1 MAYLDRRE
9 PAVYVDIEDKSYA
22 AETIE
27 TGRSVYSVILCDRG
41 PSNQIVKV
49 RSQAQFHDVFG
60 TPNFLRTS
68 QTHYQMDAALQYT
81 SNGLVVRVVPD
92 DAYWA
97 NAVIKKSGGSEKVTA
112 RFVFTNKNDVTEEDL
127 DKARKVEMYA
137 LDSTSAVHGS
147 EIYGDSTDFE
157 KEVNK
162 VQIGCWIYAEGDN
175 SSVAAQ
181 IVNME
186 QNEETGATILYLD
199 REYEGSSSD
208 GVAYISNAPY
218 EISSLADVN
227 SEKAFIDGGD
237 VVYYFYAVGAGKFY
251 NRICI
256 RGTRNTD
263 LEKYYLDENDQPRYK
278 YLFMNIGIYEL
289 QDNGNM
295 KLLEGPWVVSLA
307 PRYPDDGNN
316 SANGQVIDP
325 TTGNYI
331 FIEEVINDNS
341 NLVRCVAT
349 TKDPVTDE
357 PNAEFPCV
365 TQLVD
370 DEDKRLQVMLL
381 LSTYT
386 PVGTQNI
393 ALSTTGVRL
402 SNGTDG
408 TGQYNS
414 SDNIQPSD
422 TLLAKVARAFGG
434 QLTENGIDELRET
447 VYPVFQPD
455 YIVCGGYP
463 AFVQYAANELASY
476 RQDCMVLADTGAFHN
491 NGDDDLDARLHD
503 VPWNTFTSMLYTQ
516 FRRITDTYTG
526 RKFWVS
532 PVYHAIKRHLYCD
545 AVYFLAEP
553 VAGIEKGAIEE
564 PCVLA
569 YKGNHTLRGDLMD
582 VELNCTIE
590 EPDGIYFLTQFTTW
604 KRYSVLKRAHVAKFV
619 LYLKKALP
627 PILKDI
633 LQRRATSYWISQART
648 RVNSFMA
655 QFLEGPTER
664 YSCITSFNANV
675 SFDATSSTL
684 DVILSIVPIR
694 AIERINVT
702 ISVS

>member
-9 PAVYVDIEDKSYA
+9 PAVYVDIEDKSYT

-68 QTHYQMDAALQYT
+68 QTHYQMDAALRYT

-97 NAVIKKSGGSEKVTA
+97 NAVIKKSSGSEKVTA

-127 DKARKVEMYA
+127 DKARKVEMYM

-157 KEVNK
+157 KEVTK
-162 VQIGCWIYAEGDN
+162 VQIGCWIYAESDN
-175 SSVAAQ
+175 ASVAAQ
-181 IVNME
+181 VVNME
-186 QNEETGATILYLD
+186 KNEETGATTLYLD

-208 GVAYISNAPY
+208 GAAYISSSPY

-227 SEKAFIDGGD
+227 SENSFVDGGD

-278 YLFMNIGIYEL
+278 YLFMNVGIYEL

-331 FIEEVINDNS
+331 FIEDVINDNS

-386 PVGTQNI
+386 PVGTQNV

-408 TGQYNS
+408 AGQYNS
-414 SDNIQPSD
+414 SDNIQPSNE
-422 TLLAKVARAFGG
+422 LLAKVALAYGG

-455 YIVCGGYP
+455 YIVK
-463 AFVQYAANELASY
+463 
-476 RQDCMVLADTGAFHN
+476 M
-491 NGDDDLDARLHD
+491 
-503 VPWNTFTSMLYTQ
+503 
-516 FRRITDTYTG
+516 
-526 RKFWVS
+526 
-532 PVYHAIKRHLYCD
+532 
-545 AVYFLAEP
+545 
-553 VAGIEKGAIEE
+553 
-564 PCVLA
+564 
-569 YKGNHTLRGDLMD
+569 
-582 VELNCTIE
+582 
-590 EPDGIYFLTQFTTW
+590 
-604 KRYSVLKRAHVAKFV
+604 
-619 LYLKKALP
+619 
-627 PILKDI
+627 
-633 LQRRATSYWISQART
+633 QA
-648 RVNSFMA
+648 M
-655 QFLEGPTER
+655 
-664 YSCITSFNANV
+664 
-675 SFDATSSTL
+675 
-684 DVILSIVPIR
+684 
-694 AIERINVT
+694 
-702 ISVS
+702 